1 MQVYEKIPE
10 QLPEKYKKTICN
22 YINELKTNFK
32 DVLKLVLL
40 IGSSSSGHVENS
52 WSDIDIILVLES
64 YKIEYANIIKEIVKK
79 YDIKIGNTIYSQNEF
94 ENKMIDPKTY
104 YYLLLVQ
111 ENYIQI
117 QYNSQNLKIPYI
129 DVKECQM
136 QYKTWLMEHFHS
148 YKRMWLYQ
156 EIPEE
161 KVREI
166 FKNTYLI
173 MKAILIINDYR
184 PQNYK
189 QVFDLYSK
197 EFNYKRLNF
206 EKFINEYQNGKY
218 DKEEIINYAKEFS
231 EEISNNFIKI

>member
-1 MQVYEKIPE
+1 MQIYEKIPK
-10 QLPEKYKKTICN
+10 QLPEKYKETINN
-22 YINELKTNFK
+22 YINELEVNFK
-32 DVLKLVLL
+32 DILKLVLL
-40 IGSSSSGHVENS
+40 IGSSSSGHVEES
-52 WSDIDIILVLES
+52 WSDIDIILVLET

-94 ENKMIDPKTY
+94 ENKRIDPKTY

-117 QYNSQNLKIPYI
+117 QYSSSDLKIPPI
-129 DVKECQM
+129 DAKECQM

-156 EIPEE
+156 EIPEQ
-161 KVREI
+161 KIREI

-173 MKAILIINDYR
+173 MKSILIINNYR

-189 QVFDLYSK
+189 EVFELYAK
-197 EFNYKRLNF
+197 EFGYKIFNF
-206 EKFINEYQNGKY
+206 EKFINQYQNGKY
-218 DKEEIINYAKEFS
+218 DREEIIKYAKEFS
-231 EEISNNFIKI
+231 EEISNNLIMI